1 MNQLRHLLICSLIV
15 ELLSLSLARV
25 KSIYAVTHGLA
36 PYFKS
41 VLVSTLDKSDVHV
54 YSLDEVLNDV
64 TQTCEMDFYVRFWES
79 VSNRVET
86 RYFGSSFL
94 GHTTHQDLCSLF
106 IDVTKDLNSTRLYQ
120 ISVDGPSVK
129 VYNEFIKKQRG
140 EWHHQLIDMGS
151 CNLHIIHG
159 ALHTGEIKSG
169 WDLKHILKGA
179 YQILHDSPARRE
191 DYECV
196 IGSKIYPFS
205 FCSTR

>member
-1 MNQLRHLLICSLIV
+1 M
-15 ELLSLSLARV
+15 
-25 KSIYAVTHGLA
+25 
-36 PYFKS
+36 
-41 VLVSTLDKSDVHV
+41 
-54 YSLDEVLNDV
+54 
-64 TQTCEMDFYVRFWES
+64 
-79 VSNRVET
+79 
-86 RYFGSSFL
+86 
-94 GHTTHQDLCSLF
+94 
-106 IDVTKDLNSTRLYQ
+106 
-120 ISVDGPSVK
+120 DGPSVK